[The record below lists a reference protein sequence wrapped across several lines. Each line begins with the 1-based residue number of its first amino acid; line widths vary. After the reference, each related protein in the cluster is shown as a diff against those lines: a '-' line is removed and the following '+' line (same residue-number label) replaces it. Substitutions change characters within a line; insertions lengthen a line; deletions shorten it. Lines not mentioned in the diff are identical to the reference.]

1 MKKCPFCSESIQ
13 DDAIKCRFCGE
24 FLSKEASPE
33 INESPA
39 PKAAILAEAKKS
51 NLSLVVIVLFSILV
65 AIILAASFDLKAF
78 PYGSLIIAVVGF
90 IGIVVS
96 INLFRMKSTS
106 AAKLLSFSIP
116 LFVVGLIAF
125 SLKIGPFNERNKN
138 EKNIQITMAK
148 EKEEKEKAVKYDI
161 EHKEEHYQKGI
172 SLYKEKKY
180 KEAKTWLA
188 RVTAVNINY
197 KDTESISNNIDK
209 ELEKIDIQNKIKLAN
224 EKLTKAKSLLNSNS
238 CYDLDQSINLLEQ
251 VIESRLDLSEAKSYL
266 LTAELKKL
274 ACYEGDS
281 QIQMAVKIMEY
292 QPLKLHVWIKN
303 VSSEVRHANPN
314 CFTLVTVTGR
324 SYSHSSETYGL
335 SSYFDAVDVQPG
347 TETSGRII
355 FDTYDKPKKLVYTEI
370 MGTTITREFPF
381 K

>member
-24 FLSKEASPE
+24 FLSEQASPE
-33 INESPA
+33 INKPDTPNA
-39 PKAAILAEAKKS
+39 PIKGNAKKS
-51 NLSLVVIVLFSILV
+51 SLSFVVIALVSILV
-65 AIILAASFDLKAF
+65 AIILASSFDLKAF
-78 PYGSLIIAVVGF
+78 PYFSLILAAVGF
-90 IGIVVS
+90 IGIVFS
-96 INLFRMKSTS
+96 INRFRMRSPS
-106 AAKLLSFSIP
+106 AGKLLSFSIP

-125 SLKIGPFNERNKN
+125 SAKIGPFNERNKN
-138 EKNIQITMAK
+138 DKYLQITMAK

-180 KEAKTWLA
+180 EEAKTWIA
-188 RVTAVNINY
+188 RVNGVDNHY
-197 KDTESISNNIDK
+197 KDTESISNNINK
-209 ELEKIDIQNKIKLAN
+209 ELEKIEFENKLKRAN
-224 EKLTKAKSLLNSNS
+224 EKLTKAKSLINSDN
-238 CYDLDQSINLLEQ
+238 CYEMEQSINLLEQ
-251 VIESRLDLSEAKSYL
+251 VIESRPDLSEAKSYL
-266 LTAELKKL
+266 LTAKLNKL
-274 ACYEGDS
+274 ACYEGDN
-281 QIQMAVKIMEY
+281 QIKMAVKILEY

-370 MGTTITREFPF
+370 LGTTIARDFPF